1 MATKADRGHMPAD
14 AFIADAPSVVV
25 AHPMAAPCAPLGL
38 DRPVAL
44 LGGSHRLMPG
54 GMPSDLGIDHVAGL
68 RSFVASACRW
78 QATSG
83 RDWYRHP
90 PLALLGVRGVGKGSI
105 AHWIAHHAGLPLF
118 RVAVNGL
125 VAPDV
130 GRSDWTHRP
139 FPSFPVLA
147 MAASCCANPV
157 IVLEFDVEAPPTPEV
172 EAAIVGMIDPRRN
185 ARWIDEDLKTIF
197 DLSQISWIVEVQ
209 APAPNRN
216 RNRNFDLALAPPTLP
231 PTLASLIEAVGTAI
245 EIDASNE
252 GEDLRRLDLAIEVCN
267 SSGLAIDPT
276 TIADVHASLRELR
289 RSEYE
294 HLPAAELVARAEQ
307 ALALLRLDPVG

>member
-1 MATKADRGHMPAD
+1 MATRADRGNTPAD

-25 AHPMAAPCAPLGL
+25 AHPMAVSCAPLGL

-90 PLALLGVRGVGKGSI
+90 PLALLGVRGVGKGTI
-105 AHWIAHHAGLPLF
+105 AHWIARHAGLPLF

-125 VAPDV
+125 VAADV
-130 GRSDWTHRP
+130 GRSDRTHRR

-185 ARWIDEDLKTIF
+185 ARWIEDDLKTIF

-216 RNRNFDLALAPPTLP
+216 RNFNPVSDSPMLPPALA
-231 PTLASLIEAVGTAI
+231 SIIEAVGTVI
-245 EIDASNE
+245 EIDIPGE
-252 GEDLRRLDLAIEVCN
+252 REDLRRLDLAIEVCA
-267 SSGLAIDPT
+267 SSGLAINPA
-276 TIADVHASLRELR
+276 TIADVHASLSEPG
-289 RSEYE
+289 RSDHEF
-294 HLPAAELVARAEQ
+294 LPAAELIARAQQ
-307 ALALLRLDPVG
+307 ALAHLRLDPAG